1 MRYRKLER
9 AFQEEWKGFSTQE
22 AVTEAT
28 RCIKCE
34 DAPCS
39 KGCPAEIECSK
50 FIRQIA
56 SRNFRGAIRVIKEDN
71 ILAGICAR
79 ICPQKNLCEKEC
91 SSAELADPIQIG
103 RLQRFAADQEMNTGP
118 KPLKSLPE
126 KEIAM
131 AVVGSGP
138 AGLSAATYLKR
149 LGYRVDLFEAESFP
163 GGILMYGIPAYRLP
177 KQVVKQEIDYI
188 QSLGV
193 QMFTDHP
200 VRNPG
205 ALLKRYKA
213 VFLGTGVSR
222 PIRPNIPGEE
232 NDGVIQA
239 LDLLKDLNKALIEKR
254 DFNIDLG
261 DHAVVIG
268 GGNAAIDA
276 AVTAKKL
283 GTSKVTVLYRRSEKE
298 MPAWGEERAFARRQ
312 GVEIQI
318 LKSPVRF
325 VAEGDRL
332 TAVECIEMELGRK
345 DESGRKRPLP
355 VTGSEQLIPCDT
367 AILAIGQEPELV
379 FIGLIRSARGLIK
392 VNPETLA
399 TSVTGIYAGG
409 DLIRGGDMAVKAV
422 RDGKRAAFAI
432 DDWCRSSSV
441 LEQ

>member
-1 MRYRKLER
+1 MRYRQLEQ
-9 AFQEEWKGFSTQE
+9 AFQEEWTGFSPQE

-39 KGCPAEIECSK
+39 KGCPAEIECAK

-103 RLQRFAADQEMNTGP
+103 RLQRFAADQEMDTGP

-126 KEIAM
+126 KKIPM

-149 LGYRVDLFEAESFP
+149 LGYRVDLFETESFL
-163 GGILMYGIPAYRLP
+163 GGILTYGIPAYRLP
-177 KQVVKQEIDYI
+177 KQIVKQEIDYI

-200 VRNPG
+200 VRDPG
-205 ALLKRYKA
+205 ALLKRYRA

-222 PIRPNIPGEE
+222 PVRTNVPGEE

-239 LDLLKDLNKALIEKR
+239 LDLLKDLNSAIIEKR
-254 DFNIDLG
+254 DLNIDIG
-261 DHAVVIG
+261 DHAVIIG

-276 AVTAKKL
+276 AVAAKKL
-283 GTSKVTVLYRRSEKE
+283 GTAKVTIYYRRSEKE
-298 MPAWGEERAFARRQ
+298 MPARAEEREFARRH

-318 LKSPVRF
+318 LKGPVRF
-325 VAEGDRL
+325 VAEGDRVK
-332 TAVECIEMELGRK
+332 AVECIEMKLGQR
-345 DESGRKRPLP
+345 DESGRKRPVP
-355 VTGSEQLIPCDT
+355 VTGTEQLIPCD
-367 AILAIGQEPELV
+367 AVILAIGQEPE
-379 FIGLIRSARGLIK
+379 IGFNGLERDAKGLIK
-392 VNPETLA
+392 VNTETLA
-399 TSVTGIYAGG
+399 TSAPGIYAGG
-409 DLIRGGDMAVKAV
+409 DLIRGGDMAVTAV

-432 DDWCRSSSV
+432 NDWCQSS
-441 LEQ
+441 LD